1 MFQSVAERGYFV
13 RLRLPAEPEALDL
26 ATSLTAEGA
35 IVTRTD
41 RTVSAVWPAT
51 EADDP
56 DEWDEYTFAE
66 LVFFLRAWA
75 GSDPAR
81 AIEVLEERPVTLHD
95 DLGSQVA

>member
-1 MFQSVAERGYFV
+1 VERRCLGDRGV
-13 RLRLPAEPEALDL
+13 ERTRLRLLD
-26 ATSLTAEGA
+26 
-35 IVTRTD
+35 RD
-41 RTVSAVWPAT
+41 PSARDNT

-66 LVFFLRAWA
+66 LVFFLRAWS

>member
-1 MFQSVAERGYFV
+1 MADRGYLV
-13 RLRLPAEPEALDL
+13 RLRLPEEPEAIDL
-26 ATSLTAEGA
+26 ETSLSAEGA
-35 IVTRTD
+35 IVSRTD

-75 GSDPAR
+75 GSDRAR
-81 AIEVLEERPVTLHD
+81 AIEVLEERPVSLS
-95 DLGSQVA
+95 DLGSRVA

>member
-1 MFQSVAERGYFV
+1 MAERGYLV
-13 RLRLPAEPEALDL
+13 RLRLAQEPEALDL
-26 ATSLTAEGA
+26 ATSLEAEGA
-35 IVTRTD
+35 LVSRAENTVT
-41 RTVSAVWPAT
+41 AVWPAT

-81 AIEVLEERPVTLHD
+81 AIEVLEERPVTLQN
-95 DLGSQVA
+95 DLGTRVA

>member
-1 MFQSVAERGYFV
+1 VNDRGYLV
-13 RLRLPAEPEALDL
+13 RLRLSAEAEAIDL
-26 ATSLTAEGA
+26 TNALTAEGA
-35 IVTRTD
+35 IVSRTD
-41 RTVSAVWPAT
+41 TVISAVWPAT

-81 AIEVLEERPVTLHD
+81 GIEVLEERPVTMPD
-95 DLGSQVA
+95 SDSRVA